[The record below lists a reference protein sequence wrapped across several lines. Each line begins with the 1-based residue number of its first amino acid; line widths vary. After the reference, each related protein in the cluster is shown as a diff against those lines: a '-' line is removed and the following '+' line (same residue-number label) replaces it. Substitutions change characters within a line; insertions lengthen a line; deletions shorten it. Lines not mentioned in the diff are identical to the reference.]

1 MVPAGQHG
9 GVTDVRTAPGER
21 AGLRLLLGLLG
32 ALLLS
37 VVLVP
42 LSILVRGEYAPLVRF
57 DVDTSRTAERAVASS
72 EPLLRAAQATTLL
85 GEPLLVTLAAAAMAA
100 WLWWRGHRRLA
111 LFVLA
116 SRVGA
121 NVLSTGLKAIVDRA
135 RPVFDEPVA
144 TALGAAFPSGHAL
157 AAAAFWTTT
166 AVVVAH
172 WRGRLAVLLAVAIA
186 IALVVCASRVLLGVH
201 YPTDVLG
208 GLLLGVGW
216 TAVCTAVFTAWRRDE
231 RGSAEPGEI
240 AS

>member
-1 MVPAGQHG
+1 
-9 GVTDVRTAPGER
+9 VTDLRTGPGER
-21 AGLRLLLGLLG
+21 AGLRLLLGVLG

-42 LSILVRGEYAPLVRF
+42 LTILVRAEYVPLVRF
-57 DVDTSRTAERAVASS
+57 DVELSRAAERAVASS
-72 EPLLRAAQATTLL
+72 EPLLRLAQATTLL
-85 GEPLLVTLAAAAMAA
+85 GEPLLVSLTAAAMSV

-111 LFVLA
+111 LLVIA

-121 NVLSTGLKAIVDRA
+121 NVLSTGLKAAVDRA

-166 AVVVAH
+166 AVVVARF
-172 WRGRLAVLLAVAIA
+172 RGHLAALLAAAVA
-186 IALVVCASRVLLGVH
+186 IALVVGVSRVLLGVH

-216 TAVCTAVFTAWRRDE
+216 TAVCTAVAVAWRRDE
-231 RGSAEPGEI
+231 TVDAEQGET
-240 AS
+240 AP